1 MKTESVGGKGEKPRA
16 GKLWPC
22 LAAELQEDSASSF
35 YRFHLL
41 QERAPVLLLNASH
54 ALKQIA

>member
-1 MKTESVGGKGEKPRA
+1 MKTESVGGKGEKLRA

-22 LAAELQEDSASSF
+22 LAAELQDSASSF
-35 YRFHLL
+35 YCFHLL